1 MSLTLA
7 LNNALSGLS
16 VNQRALSVISH
27 NLANANT
34 EGYTRQ
40 VLDLSSVYYDA
51 QGSEGQGVRVEDISR
66 RIDTYLQRTIR
77 NQTSLVGQT
86 SVMEDYFEKIQIQLG
101 EPGADNSIDEYI
113 QNFYDALQTLAETPD
128 SVSYRELA
136 VDSGITLAQELYDL
150 AYSLEDFRYEVDR
163 DIVDVTRNINQELL
177 NLESLNI
184 SIGRAN
190 VMGTSKADLQDDI
203 DRSLKR
209 ISEYIDIDVTYDE
222 TGAVSVFTN
231 SGITLL
237 DDYAYQL
244 SYSPAASVGQI
255 VDGQDF
261 KNIVVRALDDRG
273 QPVGQPVNLVSSGF
287 EDSVTTTL
295 RSGKLKG
302 LLDLRDQY
310 IPNILDQIDQLASTM
325 RDSFNAIHNLG
336 SAYPGTN
343 ELQGTRDLTPETRS
357 EWEGAVRIAVLEEDG
372 SPVQSPY
379 PDELYTGTRPLLLD
393 LASLQSAKTD
403 GLPTLQ
409 TIVDEI
415 NNHFY
420 PPPVKAELGN
430 LNNIQL
436 VADTDE
442 MPTFPGNFS
451 FDFDLDNISAEDADF
466 FVTNITVLDSTGANI
481 TALNT
486 PPPRAALNV
495 GPSAAYITTA
505 GSNVVQINAVNHG
518 FSVGDRVFITDSGL
532 ANVNGIPA
540 GVIGGQY
547 FEITSVVNAN
557 SFTITA
563 GSAATATGG
572 VVSGTPVFA
581 YGAWDTIEAGEKTRT
596 RDAGVVDLDLS
607 ANPTSA
613 YYDITVSVGVDDG
626 LSSAGEIRTGTI
638 TYRIYN
644 YQNHL
649 LNDRYNATDVSGQ
662 AEKVATS
669 DTTPFMRAIL
679 VDADGNEVPST
690 NGWYVEDRQAYLKLV
705 TFDDSHGIVIDDL
718 GSKEI
723 GITTGP
729 DKRNGTNRGFSH
741 YFELNNFFASNEPT
755 NTGDTVN
762 NSAINMRVEQR
773 LIDNANLISLGT
785 LELSNQP
792 ADPEATPLYTYQ
804 RNVSNNTTIQKLAKL
819 GIENIT
825 FATAGGLSSTST
837 SFTGY
842 AGNIL
847 AYTATTSV
855 RSANDNTDNQTVL
868 QGFQERSDAFSGV
881 NVDEEL
887 ANVQIFQHAYSAS
900 ARIITT
906 TNELFQTLLDAI

>member
-66 RIDTYLQRTIR
+66 RIDTYLQRSIR

-86 SVMEDYFEKIQIQLG
+86 SVLEDYFDKIQIHLG
-101 EPGADNSIDEYI
+101 EPGGDNSVDEYI
-113 QNFYDALQTLAETPD
+113 QNFYDAIQTLAETPD

-136 VDSGITLAQELYDL
+136 VDSGITLARELSDL
-150 AYSLEDFRYEVDR
+150 AYTMEDFRFEVDR

-184 SIGRAN
+184 SISRAN
-190 VMGTSKADLQDDI
+190 VLGTSKADLQDDI

-209 ISEYIDIDVTYDE
+209 LSEYLDIDVSYE
-222 TGAVSVFTN
+222 ESGAVSVYTT
-231 SGITLL
+231 SGITLI

-255 VDGQDF
+255 IDGQDF
-261 KNIVVRALDDRG
+261 RNIVVRALDDRG
-273 QPVGQPVNLVSSGF
+273 QPIGQPVDLVSAGF

-295 RSGKLKG
+295 KSGKLMG
-302 LLDLRDQY
+302 LLNLRDDF
-310 IPNILDQIDQLASTM
+310 IPNILNQLDQLASTL

-336 SAYPGTN
+336 SSFPATDT
-343 ELQGTRDLTPETRS
+343 LTGTRGLTAETRS
-357 EWEGAVRIAVLEEDG
+357 DWEGSVRIAVLEEDG

-379 PDELYTGTRPLLLD
+379 PDELHTGTRPLLLD
-393 LASLQSAKTD
+393 LASLQSAATD
-403 GLPTLQ
+403 GRPTLQ

-420 PPPVKAELGN
+420 PPPVKAQLGN

-442 MPTFPGNFS
+442 LPTFPGNFS
-451 FDFDLDNISAEDADF
+451 FDFDLDNISAENADF
-466 FVTNITVLDSTGANI
+466 FVTDIQVVDSTGANI

-486 PPPRAALNV
+486 PPPRAALNI

-505 GSNVVQINAVNHG
+505 GSNVVQINAVDHG
-518 FSVGDRVFITDSGL
+518 FSVGDRIFLTDSGL
-532 ANVNGIPA
+532 ANVNGIPS
-540 GVIGGQY
+540 GSIGGQY
-547 FEITSVVNAN
+547 FEITSIVNAN

-563 GSAATATGG
+563 ASAATATGS
-572 VVSGTPVFA
+572 VVSGAPVFA
-581 YGAWDTIEAGEKTRT
+581 YGAWDTVEAGNKNRI

-613 YYDITVSVGVDDG
+613 YYDITVSVGVDDK
-626 LSSAGEIRTGTI
+626 LSSAGQIKTGTI

-649 LNDRYNATDVSGQ
+649 LNDRYDATAVSGQ
-662 AEKVATS
+662 AEKVATG
-669 DTTPFMRAIL
+669 DTTPLMRAIL
-679 VDADGNEVPST
+679 VDANGNEIPST
-690 NGWYVEDRQAYLKLV
+690 NGWYVEDREAYLKMV
-705 TFDDSHGIVIDDL
+705 TFDDSRGIVIDDL
-718 GSKEI
+718 GSKEL

-741 YFELNNFFASNEPT
+741 YFELNNFFVSNSPT
-755 NTGDTVN
+755 STGETVN
-762 NSAINMRVEQR
+762 NSAINMTVEQR
-773 LIDNANLISLGT
+773 LLDNANLISLGT
-785 LELSNQP
+785 LERSNQP
-792 ADPEATPLYTYQ
+792 ADPDALPLYTYQ
-804 RNVSNNTTIQKLAKL
+804 RNISNNSTIQKLAKL

-825 FATAGGLSSTST
+825 FASAGGLSGTST
-837 SFTGY
+837 TFTGY

-855 RSANDNTDNQTVL
+855 RTANDNSDNQTVL

-906 TNELFQTLLDAI
+906 TNELFQTLLDSI